1 MFCCVRVEN
10 GENGGRMQMFPTL
23 VNVFGT
29 GAVSCPLALLRV
41 TTVAPQTDGKVHD
54 SHPGFRNCVNVVL
67 CVCVSASGNRFK
79 EGFQDKSV
87 FFPDGKRG
95 LFSGNAI
102 LCSKFVT

>member
-1 MFCCVRVEN
+1 
-10 GENGGRMQMFPTL
+10 MQMFPTL

-29 GAVSCPLALLRV
+29 GAVSCPFAPTPRNDSFS
-41 TTVAPQTDGKVHD
+41 PQTDGKVHD

-87 FFPDGKRG
+87 FFPDGKG
-95 LFSGNAI
+95 VSSGEMRSFARN
-102 LCSKFVT
+102 LRCDEP